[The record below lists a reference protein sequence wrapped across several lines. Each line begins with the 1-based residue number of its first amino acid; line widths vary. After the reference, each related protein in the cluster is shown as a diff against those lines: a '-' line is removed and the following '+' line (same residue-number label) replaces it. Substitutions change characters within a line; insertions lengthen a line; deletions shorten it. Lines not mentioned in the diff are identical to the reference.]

1 MFLNMFSKLSMVSY
15 CFTFAYILKLYNMA
29 SIQTTSFDTIH
40 EIYQQPEMWRQTYQ
54 ILLDKEKEISG
65 FMTSYYNEE
74 TTIILTGAGTSS
86 FIGNIL
92 EFVMPKYGFYSV
104 KSVPTTDITTHPEAI
119 FNKNKKYILVSFAR
133 SGNSP
138 ESLAAVNIADS
149 ICHNNIAH
157 IIITCNE
164 NGKLVKEYAEDNRL
178 ILILPPETNDKGL
191 AMTSSF
197 SSMLLASMLLFDVKK
212 IVNKKEGIDNLYKKG
227 EYLISTYSDQIKK
240 IAALDFERTVF
251 LGTGELKGIAEECH
265 LKLQELTDGK
275 VVCLFDSF
283 LGLRHGPKAA
293 INEKTLLVYLFSNDD
308 KVFQYERDLVV
319 QTNQQVKPIAQIY
332 VSQKK
337 RSTGN
342 VVLDEE
348 SALKEMKATS
358 DDNYI
363 YIYLVLEESK
373 VFPIDIFI
381 NADNNSSTG
390 GNTWLWD
397 PCGAE
402 FLLEGFIS
410 ANLEDV
416 TVFNFPADAAQDDWA
431 WTEVLGP
438 GSGIIKMSSPKTIN
452 GDIVAI
458 EMYIIKEMI
467 PATLAPEIGIGI
479 FSSDENWSDNGVLPN
494 TATGDPAPLM
504 TLKLQ

>member
-1 MFLNMFSKLSMVSY
+1 MFLNMFSKLSMVSD

-240 IAALDFERTVF
+240 IAALDFERAVF

-342 VVLDEE
+342 VVFDL
-348 SALKEMKATS
+348 EMLPDRMNFTEFDAIL
-358 DDNYI
+358 Y
-363 YIYLVLEESK
+363 VLIGQLLGFYKS
-373 VFPIDIFI
+373 ID
-381 NADNNSSTG
+381 
-390 GNTWLWD
+390 
-397 PCGAE
+397 
-402 FLLEGFIS
+402 
-410 ANLEDV
+410 
-416 TVFNFPADAAQDDWA
+416 
-431 WTEVLGP
+431 
-438 GSGIIKMSSPKTIN
+438 
-452 GDIVAI
+452 
-458 EMYIIKEMI
+458 
-467 PATLAPEIGIGI
+467 
-479 FSSDENWSDNGVLPN
+479 
-494 TATGDPAPLM
+494 
-504 TLKLQ
+504 LKLDPDNPSASGKIARVVEGVIIY

>member
-1 MFLNMFSKLSMVSY
+1 MFLNMFSKLSMVSD

-54 ILLDKEKEISG
+54 ILLDKEKEISE
-65 FMTSYYNEE
+65 FMTSHYNEE

-240 IAALDFERTVF
+240 IAALDFERAVF

-342 VVLDEE
+342 VVFDL
-348 SALKEMKATS
+348 EMLPDRMNFTEFDAIL
-358 DDNYI
+358 Y
-363 YIYLVLEESK
+363 VLIGQLLGFYKS
-373 VFPIDIFI
+373 ID
-381 NADNNSSTG
+381 
-390 GNTWLWD
+390 
-397 PCGAE
+397 
-402 FLLEGFIS
+402 
-410 ANLEDV
+410 
-416 TVFNFPADAAQDDWA
+416 
-431 WTEVLGP
+431 
-438 GSGIIKMSSPKTIN
+438 
-452 GDIVAI
+452 
-458 EMYIIKEMI
+458 
-467 PATLAPEIGIGI
+467 
-479 FSSDENWSDNGVLPN
+479 
-494 TATGDPAPLM
+494 
-504 TLKLQ
+504 LKLDPDNPSASGKIARVVEGVIIY

>member
-1 MFLNMFSKLSMVSY
+1 MFLNMFSKLSMVSD

-119 FNKNKKYILVSFAR
+119 FNKYKKYILVSFAR

-164 NGKLVKEYAEDNRL
+164 NGKLVKEKAEDNRL

-197 SSMLLASMLLFDVKK
+197 SSMLLVSMLLFDVKK

-227 EYLISTYSDQIKK
+227 EYLISTYSDQIK
-240 IAALDFERTVF
+240 IATLDFERAVF

-308 KVFQYERDLVV
+308 KVFQYERDLVA
-319 QTNQQVKPIAQIY
+319 QTNRQDEKRVRCILEQQP
-332 VSQKK
+332 QK
-337 RSTGN
+337 
-342 VVLDEE
+342 E
-348 SALKEMKATS
+348 SRRDRPHPS
-358 DDNYI
+358 GG
-363 YIYLVLEESK
+363 
-373 VFPIDIFI
+373 I
-381 NADNNSSTG
+381 N
-390 GNTWLWD
+390 
-397 PCGAE
+397 PC
-402 FLLEGFIS
+402 IHS
-410 ANLEDV
+410 
-416 TVFNFPADAAQDDWA
+416 
-431 WTEVLGP
+431 
-438 GSGIIKMSSPKTIN
+438 
-452 GDIVAI
+452 
-458 EMYIIKEMI
+458 
-467 PATLAPEIGIGI
+467 
-479 FSSDENWSDNGVLPN
+479 
-494 TATGDPAPLM
+494 
-504 TLKLQ
+504 

>member
-1 MFLNMFSKLSMVSY
+1 MFLNMFSKLSMVSD

-104 KSVPTTDITTHPEAI
+104 KSVPTIDITTHPEAI

-164 NGKLVKEYAEDNRL
+164 NGKLVKEKAEDNRL

-240 IAALDFERTVF
+240 IAALDFERAVF

-342 VVLDEE
+342 VVFDL
-348 SALKEMKATS
+348 EMLPDRMNFTEFDAIL
-358 DDNYI
+358 Y
-363 YIYLVLEESK
+363 VLIGQLLGFYKS
-373 VFPIDIFI
+373 ID
-381 NADNNSSTG
+381 
-390 GNTWLWD
+390 
-397 PCGAE
+397 
-402 FLLEGFIS
+402 
-410 ANLEDV
+410 
-416 TVFNFPADAAQDDWA
+416 
-431 WTEVLGP
+431 
-438 GSGIIKMSSPKTIN
+438 
-452 GDIVAI
+452 
-458 EMYIIKEMI
+458 
-467 PATLAPEIGIGI
+467 
-479 FSSDENWSDNGVLPN
+479 
-494 TATGDPAPLM
+494 
-504 TLKLQ
+504 LKLDPDNPSASGKIARVVEGVIIY

>member
-1 MFLNMFSKLSMVSY
+1 MFLNMFSKLSMVSD

-54 ILLDKEKEISG
+54 ILLDKEKEISE

-240 IAALDFERTVF
+240 IATLDFERAVF

-342 VVLDEE
+342 VVFDL
-348 SALKEMKATS
+348 EMLPDRMNFTEFDAIL
-358 DDNYI
+358 Y
-363 YIYLVLEESK
+363 VLIGQLLGFYKS
-373 VFPIDIFI
+373 ID
-381 NADNNSSTG
+381 
-390 GNTWLWD
+390 
-397 PCGAE
+397 
-402 FLLEGFIS
+402 
-410 ANLEDV
+410 
-416 TVFNFPADAAQDDWA
+416 
-431 WTEVLGP
+431 
-438 GSGIIKMSSPKTIN
+438 
-452 GDIVAI
+452 
-458 EMYIIKEMI
+458 
-467 PATLAPEIGIGI
+467 
-479 FSSDENWSDNGVLPN
+479 
-494 TATGDPAPLM
+494 
-504 TLKLQ
+504 LKLDPDNPSASGKIARVVEGVIIY

>member
-1 MFLNMFSKLSMVSY
+1 MFLNMFSKLSMVSD

-119 FNKNKKYILVSFAR
+119 FNKYKKYILVSFAR

-164 NGKLVKEYAEDNRL
+164 NGKLVKEKAEDNRL

-197 SSMLLASMLLFDVKK
+197 SSMLLVSMLLFDVKK

-308 KVFQYERDLVV
+308 KVFQYERDLVA

>member
-1 MFLNMFSKLSMVSY
+1 MFLNMFSKLSMVSD

-54 ILLDKEKEISG
+54 ILLDKEKEISE
-65 FMTSYYNEE
+65 FMTSHYNEE

-240 IAALDFERTVF
+240 IAALDFERAVF

-342 VVLDEE
+342 VVFDL
-348 SALKEMKATS
+348 EMLPDRMNFTEFDAIL
-358 DDNYI
+358 Y
-363 YIYLVLEESK
+363 VLIGQLLGFYKS
-373 VFPIDIFI
+373 ID
-381 NADNNSSTG
+381 
-390 GNTWLWD
+390 
-397 PCGAE
+397 
-402 FLLEGFIS
+402 
-410 ANLEDV
+410 
-416 TVFNFPADAAQDDWA
+416 
-431 WTEVLGP
+431 
-438 GSGIIKMSSPKTIN
+438 
-452 GDIVAI
+452 
-458 EMYIIKEMI
+458 
-467 PATLAPEIGIGI
+467 
-479 FSSDENWSDNGVLPN
+479 
-494 TATGDPAPLM
+494 
-504 TLKLQ
+504 LKLDPDNPSASGKIARIVEGVIIY

>member
-1 MFLNMFSKLSMVSY
+1 MFLNMFSKLSMVSD

-54 ILLDKEKEISG
+54 ILLDKEKEISE
-65 FMTSYYNEE
+65 FMTSHYNEE

-240 IAALDFERTVF
+240 IAALDFERAVF

-342 VVLDEE
+342 VVFDL
-348 SALKEMKATS
+348 EMLPDRINFTEFDAIL
-358 DDNYI
+358 Y
-363 YIYLVLEESK
+363 VLIGQLLGFYKS
-373 VFPIDIFI
+373 ID
-381 NADNNSSTG
+381 
-390 GNTWLWD
+390 
-397 PCGAE
+397 
-402 FLLEGFIS
+402 
-410 ANLEDV
+410 
-416 TVFNFPADAAQDDWA
+416 
-431 WTEVLGP
+431 
-438 GSGIIKMSSPKTIN
+438 
-452 GDIVAI
+452 
-458 EMYIIKEMI
+458 
-467 PATLAPEIGIGI
+467 
-479 FSSDENWSDNGVLPN
+479 
-494 TATGDPAPLM
+494 
-504 TLKLQ
+504 LKLDPDNPSASGKIARVVEGVIIY

>member
-1 MFLNMFSKLSMVSY
+1 MFLNMFSKLSMVSD

-54 ILLDKEKEISG
+54 ILLDKEKEISE
-65 FMTSYYNEE
+65 FMTSHYNEE

-212 IVNKKEGIDNLYKKG
+212 IVNKKEGIDKLYKKG

-240 IAALDFERTVF
+240 IAALDFERAVF

-342 VVLDEE
+342 VVFDL
-348 SALKEMKATS
+348 EMLPDRMNFTEFDAIL
-358 DDNYI
+358 Y
-363 YIYLVLEESK
+363 VLIGQLLGFYKS
-373 VFPIDIFI
+373 ID
-381 NADNNSSTG
+381 
-390 GNTWLWD
+390 
-397 PCGAE
+397 
-402 FLLEGFIS
+402 
-410 ANLEDV
+410 
-416 TVFNFPADAAQDDWA
+416 
-431 WTEVLGP
+431 
-438 GSGIIKMSSPKTIN
+438 
-452 GDIVAI
+452 
-458 EMYIIKEMI
+458 
-467 PATLAPEIGIGI
+467 
-479 FSSDENWSDNGVLPN
+479 
-494 TATGDPAPLM
+494 
-504 TLKLQ
+504 LKLDPDNPSASGKIARVVEGVIIY

>member
-1 MFLNMFSKLSMVSY
+1 
-15 CFTFAYILKLYNMA
+15 MA

-164 NGKLVKEYAEDNRL
+164 NGKLVKEKAEDNRL

-197 SSMLLASMLLFDVKK
+197 SSMLLVSMLLFDVKK

-227 EYLISTYSDQIKK
+227 EYLISTYSDQIK
-240 IAALDFERTVF
+240 IATLDFERAVF

-308 KVFQYERDLVV
+308 KVFQYERDLVA

-410 ANLEDV
+410 ANLE
-416 TVFNFPADAAQDDWA
+416 
-431 WTEVLGP
+431 
-438 GSGIIKMSSPKTIN
+438 
-452 GDIVAI
+452 
-458 EMYIIKEMI
+458 
-467 PATLAPEIGIGI
+467 
-479 FSSDENWSDNGVLPN
+479 
-494 TATGDPAPLM
+494 
-504 TLKLQ
+504 

>member
-1 MFLNMFSKLSMVSY
+1 MFLNMFSKLSMVSD

-29 SIQTTSFDTIH
+29 SIQTTSFDTLH

-240 IAALDFERTVF
+240 IAALDFERAVF

-342 VVLDEE
+342 VVFDL
-348 SALKEMKATS
+348 EMLPDRMNFTEFDAIL
-358 DDNYI
+358 Y
-363 YIYLVLEESK
+363 VLIGQLLGFYKS
-373 VFPIDIFI
+373 ID
-381 NADNNSSTG
+381 
-390 GNTWLWD
+390 
-397 PCGAE
+397 
-402 FLLEGFIS
+402 
-410 ANLEDV
+410 
-416 TVFNFPADAAQDDWA
+416 
-431 WTEVLGP
+431 
-438 GSGIIKMSSPKTIN
+438 
-452 GDIVAI
+452 
-458 EMYIIKEMI
+458 
-467 PATLAPEIGIGI
+467 
-479 FSSDENWSDNGVLPN
+479 
-494 TATGDPAPLM
+494 
-504 TLKLQ
+504 LKLDPDNPSASGKIARVVEGVIIY